1 MIDDLHYQSINELA
15 ASIRSGE
22 LSPVTL
28 TETYLERIDSLNDS
42 LHAFVEVTADAALAA
57 AKVAEKEIAGGDYR
71 GPMHGIGFALK
82 DNYDTEGVRTTAC
95 SKLFIDRVPERDS
108 TVSARFKA
116 AGAIL
121 LGKLTMSE
129 LAMVGAPGFGEEARN
144 PWHQDHAPGWS
155 SSGSGVAVAAGMC
168 AASMGT
174 DSGGSVRF
182 PASANSIVGLL
193 PTYGRVSRF
202 GLVPLSGSIDFA
214 GPLTR
219 TVADSATVLQTLAG
233 QDENDA
239 ASSSHNVPDFS
250 AQLGRDVRGLR
261 VGVTSLDADGLHPD
275 VLARVSEAVKDLE
288 SLGATLH
295 DVKLPLVEH
304 AHIAGSIIYLSEGYA
319 IYHQQLRHRGEEIAP
334 VFRMYGNLGGLF
346 SSADY
351 IQAQRLRS
359 AMKKQMAGLFEKVDL
374 LALPIT
380 TTPPARLQDFNAFT
394 LSNSARSGPTE
405 VFNLVGAP
413 ALSVPCG
420 FSADGLP
427 IGLQL
432 AAKKFDE
439 ATLFRAAHAYEQH
452 KQWHTMHPPL

>member
-1 MIDDLHYQSINELA
+1 
-15 ASIRSGE
+15 
-22 LSPVTL
+22 
-28 TETYLERIDSLNDS
+28 
-42 LHAFVEVTADAALAA
+42 
-57 AKVAEKEIAGGDYR
+57 
-71 GPMHGIGFALK
+71 
-82 DNYDTEGVRTTAC
+82 
-95 SKLFIDRVPERDS
+95 
-108 TVSARFKA
+108 
-116 AGAIL
+116 
-121 LGKLTMSE
+121 
-129 LAMVGAPGFGEEARN
+129 
-144 PWHQDHAPGWS
+144 
-155 SSGSGVAVAAGMC
+155 
-168 AASMGT
+168 
-174 DSGGSVRF
+174 
-182 PASANSIVGLL
+182 
-193 PTYGRVSRF
+193 
-202 GLVPLSGSIDFA
+202 
-214 GPLTR
+214 
-219 TVADSATVLQTLAG
+219 
-233 QDENDA
+233 
-239 ASSSHNVPDFS
+239 
-250 AQLGRDVRGLR
+250 
-261 VGVTSLDADGLHPD
+261 
-275 VLARVSEAVKDLE
+275 
-288 SLGATLH
+288 LH
-295 DVKLPLVEH
+295 DVTLPLVEH